1 MRLTC
6 YLSSVAMTGSGQS
19 RRVEQAEVR
28 RLVRETLAELKP
40 HEHEVIEL
48 SVRHN
53 LDEAELAAVL
63 DVSWSRAHAL
73 ASRAR
78 EHLGKALGALLI
90 ARTGRQSCAE
100 LAALLADWDGRL
112 TVQTGKLT
120 AQHVDHCE
128 TCARRKRGALRPE
141 VLSGLLPLAALPPGL
156 REPILHRRRQFG
168 RGAPPPADAAGRSNG
183 PDGSLAAGG
192 GD

>member
-73 ASRAR
+73 ASGPASTWERPSVRCSSRAR
-78 EHLGKALGALLI
+78 
-90 ARTGRQSCAE
+90 
-100 LAALLADWDGRL
+100 
-112 TVQTGKLT
+112 
-120 AQHVDHCE
+120 
-128 TCARRKRGALRPE
+128 
-141 VLSGLLPLAALPPGL
+141 
-156 REPILHRRRQFG
+156 
-168 RGAPPPADAAGRSNG
+168 
-183 PDGSLAAGG
+183 DGSPVRSWLPCWPTGTGG
-192 GD
+192 